1 MTDDTDSTVPS
12 GAAGRSPR
20 WERDLLERLAFAALT
35 EQRRAR
41 RWGIFFKLFF
51 AAYLVLILV
60 LAQSDSW
67 SGKALTTSHT
77 ALVDMEGVIS
87 ADSLANA
94 DNVISGLRA
103 AFENKSAQGIVLR
116 ANSPGGSPVQAGYI
130 NDEIRR
136 LRAKHPKTP
145 LYAVIG
151 DMCASGCYYVVAAAD
166 KIYADKASIVGSI
179 GVLMNGFGFVDTMK
193 KIGVERRLMTAGEH
207 KGFLDPFGPVKPAE
221 AKHAQQ
227 MLDEIHRQFI
237 ETIRQ
242 GRGAALKE
250 TRDMFSGLFWTGEEA
265 IKLGLVDSLG
275 GASYVARE
283 VIGAEEIVDYTYRE
297 NVFDRF
303 ARRLGTAMAQTIG
316 TDLLGR
322 TPVLR

>member
-1 MTDDTDSTVPS
+1 MTDDDMPTTGSDKRP
-12 GAAGRSPR
+12 AN

-60 LAQSDSW
+60 LAQSDSLD
-67 SGKALTTSHT
+67 GKALKAEHT
-77 ALVDMEGVIS
+77 ALIEMEGVIS
-87 ADSLANA
+87 SDSLANA

-103 AFENKSAQGIVLR
+103 AFENKSTQGIVLR

-130 NDEIRR
+130 FDEIRR
-136 LRAKHPKTP
+136 LRAKHPKVP

-221 AKHAQQ
+221 TKHAQQ
-227 MLDEIHRQFI
+227 MLDEIHLQFI
-237 ETIRQ
+237 ETVRQ
-242 GRGAALKE
+242 GRGKALKE

-275 GASYVARE
+275 GTSYVARE

-297 NVFDRF
+297 NVLDRF

-316 TDLLGR
+316 TELLGR
-322 TPVLR
+322 SPMLK